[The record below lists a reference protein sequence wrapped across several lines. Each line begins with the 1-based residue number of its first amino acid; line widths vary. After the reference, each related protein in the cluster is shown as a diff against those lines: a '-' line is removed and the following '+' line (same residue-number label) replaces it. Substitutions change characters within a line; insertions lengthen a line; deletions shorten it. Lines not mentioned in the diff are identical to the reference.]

1 MPPLRP
7 DDEEPPNERLPGPRA
22 WRGATGGHGGAARP
36 GPQPRRPAGAGGWAT
51 GLIGQHPG
59 AANALIATGQLLLA
73 PGIAWRPAVRV
84 ALAASVAWALGGW
97 WLGEG
102 LGGVLSRAAA

>member
-1 MPPLRP
+1 MSDCPVR
-7 DDEEPPNERLPGPRA
+7 EPGAAQRADTAARRGPAHSRGAPRA
-22 WRGATGGHGGAARP
+22 
-36 GPQPRRPAGAGGWAT
+36 GPAGWAT